1 MIKFGLIGCG
11 DIAHK
16 RVAPALRGSKICEL
30 IAVSRRRSNLAESFA
45 KEFGAPRWYADW
57 RELLQDDDISAVYVA
72 TPVHLHAEQTIA
84 ALEAGKHVLCEK
96 PMALTVAECDRM
108 IATCDDHKRKLGI
121 AYYRH
126 FYPVVKRIRQIIED
140 GEIGTPVIAQM
151 NAFEWFDP
159 SEGHPRSWLL
169 KKQLSG
175 GGPMFD
181 FGCHRIE
188 VLLDLFGSVE
198 EVKAKATNQFFHR
211 EVEDVGTVVMKF
223 ERGTIAT
230 LTVAHSAQQPQD
242 TFDIFGSEGSIHVPV
257 LNEGKL
263 NVTTNAGI
271 REESHPA
278 ASNLHAPLIDDF
290 ARAIMEDRQPLVDGA
305 IGLAVA
311 AIQEEIDLQT
321 KKDLCDL

>member
-11 DIAHK
+11 DIARK
-16 RVAPALRGSKICEL
+16 RVAPALRDSTICEL
-30 IAVSRRRSNLAESFA
+30 VAVSRARSHLAESFA
-45 KEFGAPRWYADW
+45 TEFGARGWYADW

-84 ALEAGKHVLCEK
+84 AIEAGKHVLCEK
-96 PMALTVAECDRM
+96 PMALTVDECNRM
-108 IATCDDHKRKLGI
+108 IATRDHHNVKLGV

-126 FYPVVKRIRQIIED
+126 FYPVVKRIRQIIDD

-159 SEGHPRSWLL
+159 AEDHPRSWLL

-188 VLLDLFGSVE
+188 VLLDVFGSVE
-198 EVKAKATNQFFHR
+198 EVKAKATNKFFHR
-211 EVEDVGTVVMKF
+211 EVEDVGTVVMSF
-223 ERGTIAT
+223 GRGTIAT
-230 LTVAHSAQQPQD
+230 LSVAHSAQQPQD

-263 NVTTNAGI
+263 RVITNAGI

-290 ARAIMEDRQPLVDGA
+290 ARAIREDREPIVNGE

-311 AIQEEIDLQT
+311 RIEEEIAKQ
-321 KKDLCDL
+321 